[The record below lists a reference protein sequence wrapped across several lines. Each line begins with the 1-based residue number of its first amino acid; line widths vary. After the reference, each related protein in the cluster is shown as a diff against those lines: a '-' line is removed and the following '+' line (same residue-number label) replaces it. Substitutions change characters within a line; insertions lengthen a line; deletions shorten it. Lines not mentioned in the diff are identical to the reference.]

1 MRTIKELSKA
11 ELGKILKEFYCQF
24 ETGYDFEEFLKPFLE
39 SIGLNYTL
47 YINDKRHK
55 FKQQH

>member
-1 MRTIKELSKA
+1 MRAIKELSKA
-11 ELGKILKEFYCQF
+11 ELGKILEEFYCQF

-47 YINDKRHK
+47 YI
-55 FKQQH
+55 